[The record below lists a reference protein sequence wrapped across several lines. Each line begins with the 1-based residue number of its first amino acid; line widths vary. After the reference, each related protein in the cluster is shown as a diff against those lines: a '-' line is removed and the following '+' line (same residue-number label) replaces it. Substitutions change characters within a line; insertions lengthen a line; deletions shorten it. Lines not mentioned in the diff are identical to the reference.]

1 MLKQT
6 PIYLVDQIYS
16 ENDAGI
22 ISEQPTE
29 RMVLADATSVSLSEW
44 SEGSRI
50 GLNPEIRFTMF
61 APDYQGEEILRYN
74 GRYYSVYRTYIGR
87 NHKVDLYC
95 ERRHG
100 TDNPAGRISISNQSN
115 S

>member
-6 PIYLVDQIYS
+6 PIYLIEQTYS
-16 ENDAGI
+16 ENDAAI

-29 RMVLADATSVSLSEW
+29 RMVLADVTSVSLSEW
-44 SEGSRI
+44 SEGGRN
-50 GLNPEIRFTMF
+50 GLNPELRFTMF
-61 APDYQGEEILRYN
+61 APDYHGEEILKYQ
-74 GRYYSVYRTYIGR
+74 GRYYTIYRTYIGR

-100 TDNPAGRISISNQSN
+100 TDDPAGRVSVLDQLDS
-115 S
+115 

>member
-29 RMVLADATSVSLSEW
+29 RMVLADVTSVSLSEW

-61 APDYQGEEILRYN
+61 APDYQGEEILKYN

-100 TDNPAGRISISNQSN
+100 TENPAGRISISNQSN

>member
-1 MLKQT
+1 MYKQT
-6 PIYLVDQIYS
+6 PIYLVDQTYS
-16 ENDAGI
+16 ENDAAI

-29 RMVLADATSVSLSEW
+29 RMVLADVVSVSLSEW

-61 APDYQGEEILRYN
+61 YPDYQGEEILKYN
-74 GRYYSVYRTYIGR
+74 GNYYTIYRTYIGR
-87 NHKVDLYC
+87 NATIDLYC

-100 TDNPAGRISISNQSN
+100 TDDPAGRISVYDQPAS
-115 S
+115 

>member
-1 MLKQT
+1 MLRQT
-6 PIYLVDQIYS
+6 PIYLIEQTYS
-16 ENDAGI
+16 ENDAAI

-29 RMVLADATSVSLSEW
+29 RMVLADVVSVSLSEW
-44 SEGSRI
+44 SEGGRN
-50 GLNPEIRFTMF
+50 GLNPELRFTMF
-61 APDYQGEEILRYN
+61 APDYHGEEILKYKDRYFT
-74 GRYYSVYRTYIGR
+74 VYRTYMAR
-87 NHKVDLYC
+87 NNKVDLYC

>member
-29 RMVLADATSVSLSEW
+29 RMVLADVTSVSLSEW
-44 SEGSRI
+44 SEGGRN

-61 APDYQGEEILRYN
+61 APDYQGEEILKYN

-100 TDNPAGRISISNQSN
+100 TENPAGRISISNQSN

>member
-29 RMVLADATSVSLSEW
+29 RMVLADVTSVSLGEW

-61 APDYQGEEILRYN
+61 APDYHGEEILKYN

>member
-29 RMVLADATSVSLSEW
+29 RMVLADVASVSLSEW

-61 APDYQGEEILRYN
+61 APDYQGEEILKYN
-74 GRYYSVYRTYIGR
+74 GRYYSVYRTYIWR

>member
-29 RMVLADATSVSLSEW
+29 RMVLADVTSVSLSEW

-61 APDYQGEEILRYN
+61 APDYQGEEILKYN

>member
-6 PIYLVDQIYS
+6 PIYLVDQTYS
-16 ENDAGI
+16 ENDAAI

-29 RMVLADATSVSLSEW
+29 RMVLADVTSVSLSEW

-61 APDYQGEEILRYN
+61 YPDYHGEEILKYN
-74 GRYYSVYRTYIGR
+74 GNYYTIYRTYIGR
-87 NHKVDLYC
+87 NATIDLYC

-100 TDNPAGRISISNQSN
+100 TDNPAGRISVYDQPAS
-115 S
+115 